1 MGLEFRPMKHYLK
14 NILWLAAKQVLRDN
28 IYSLAQF
35 LLSLVFSISFFIKL
49 NYFIFPEVSQ
59 EIQLKLSSD
68 VLSITLNILML
79 LSVILYILVTLLYN
93 KHRHKSFGIMRGV
106 GARKAFIFFL
116 IFFENTIVMISA
128 TIAAVLLSSFFFNPS
143 ANYLERM
150 YSVTVAAGWEVF
162 LKSSGFVLSANIVV
176 SMISAFLPSVKILFT
191 DPYEI
196 LRSRE

>member
-1 MGLEFRPMKHYLK
+1 M
-14 NILWLAAKQVLRDN
+14 
-28 IYSLAQF
+28 
-35 LLSLVFSISFFIKL
+35 LSLVFTISFFIKL

-68 VLSITLNILML
+68 VLSLTLNILML

-116 IFFENTIVMISA
+116 IFFENALVMFFA
-128 TIAAVLLSSFFFNPS
+128 TIAAVLLSGLFFNPS

-150 YSVTVAAGWEVF
+150 YSVTVATGWGNF
-162 LKSSGFVLSANIVV
+162 LKSAGLALAANAVV
-176 SMISAFLPSVKILFT
+176 SVISAFLPSVKILFT